1 MEIIDDNGKR
11 HDFSK
16 RHDYGKR
23 HEIGKSAVTL
33 IGTVLVIAGL
43 LLIGDIFNVLPFR
56 ARSIIFTWQML
67 LIVLGL
73 VFMTKRDGRLAG
85 IILLCIGGFFL
96 LPKLTVL
103 PVGAGRLFWPALLIF
118 VGLMIIFKG
127 SLRRGL
133 GYSAS
138 KQNGD
143 VVEDVNV
150 FGGHD
155 RIIETANFR
164 GGEIVN
170 IFGGGNYDLLQ
181 SKLAP
186 GKNVLE
192 IVMIFGGSKIIV
204 PQDWDVKVDVAAVF
218 GGFSDKRIKS
228 PEVPRDPSRTL
239 IIKGIA
245 IFGGGDLV
253 NFN

>member
-1 MEIIDDNGKR
+1 MERIDDNGKR
-11 HDFSK
+11 HEIGR
-16 RHDYGKR
+16 RHDFEKR
-23 HEIGKSAVTL
+23 HEIGRSAVTL
-33 IGTVLVIAGL
+33 IGAVLVVAGL
-43 LLIGDIFNVLPFR
+43 LLVVDQLNLLPFR
-56 ARSIIFTWQML
+56 LRSIIFTWQML
-67 LIVLGL
+67 LIVLGM
-73 VFMTKRDGRLAG
+73 VFLTKRDGRLAG
-85 IILLCIGGFFL
+85 IILLCIGLFFL
-96 LPKLTVL
+96 LPKLTIL

-118 VGLMIIFKG
+118 VGLLIIFKG
-127 SLRRGL
+127 SFRRGL
-133 GYSAS
+133 GYSGS
-138 KQNGD
+138 KLNGD
-143 VVEDVNV
+143 AIEDINV

-164 GGEIVN
+164 GGEVVN

-192 IVMIFGGSKIIV
+192 VVMIFGGSKIIV

-228 PEVPRDPSRTL
+228 PEVSRDQSRTL

-245 IFGGGDLV
+245 IFGGGELV

>member
-1 MEIIDDNGKR
+1 MERIDENGKR
-11 HDFSK
+11 HNLGNK
-16 RHDYGKR
+16 

-33 IGTVLVIAGL
+33 IGALLVLAGM
-43 LLIGDIFNVLPFR
+43 LLIVDHLNLLPFR
-56 ARSIIFTWQML
+56 LRSIIFTWQML

-85 IILLCIGGFFL
+85 IILLSIGVFFL
-96 LPKLTVL
+96 LPKLTIL
-103 PVGAGRLFWPALLIF
+103 PVSAGRLFWPALLIF
-118 VGLMIIFKG
+118 VGLLIIFKG
-127 SLRRGL
+127 SFRRGL

-138 KQNGD
+138 KQNGNAI
-143 VVEDVNV
+143 EDVNV

-155 RIIETANFR
+155 RIIDTENFS

-170 IFGGGNYDLLQ
+170 VFGGGNYDLLHA
-181 SKLAP
+181 KLAP
-186 GKNVLE
+186 GNNVLE
-192 IVMIFGGSKIIV
+192 VVMVFGGSKIIV

-228 PEVPRDPSRTL
+228 PEVTRDPSRTL
-239 IIKGIA
+239 IIKGVA
-245 IFGGGDLV
+245 IFGGGELV